1 MPSNVTMADIARR
14 AGVSVAT
21 VSMSLRN
28 KPNIPP
34 ATRDRISTLAR
45 RLGYQPN
52 PFVSALM
59 RSRRRSQPLSS
70 RPVLAFVCTAD
81 RADGW
86 RNSPFTTF
94 RLMREGAREGAARHG
109 YQAQEFW
116 LHEADMSPARFSR
129 MLHTR
134 GIQGLL
140 LGPNVDGAP
149 PPALEWSYF
158 SVVRIGMPLSAPTI
172 PTICNDNFLAGV
184 TLIEECHRRGYRRP
198 GLVLEHAQNLR
209 LQRRWE
215 GGFYT
220 GRLNFSDMALL
231 EPLLLD
237 EWPALTVF
245 QRWLKREK
253 PDVIIT
259 SAPDKLHPHLQA
271 LGWRVPEDIG
281 LAHLACSEYG
291 SSYSGIYQNG
301 RLIGATAVDVL
312 VSMVE
317 HHKKGLPTQAVT
329 SMVEGAW
336 NAGSTLR
343 PLPAVPADMTPAAGA
358 AM

>member
-1 MPSNVTMADIARR
+1 MPSHVTMADIARR

-34 ATRDRISTLAR
+34 ATRDRIFTLAR

-59 RSRRRSQPLSS
+59 RSRRRGQPLSS
-70 RPVLAFVCTAD
+70 RPILAFVSTTD

-94 RLMREGAREGAARHG
+94 RLMREGARERATHYG

-116 LHEADMSPARFSR
+116 LHEAGMSSARFSQ

-140 LGPNVDGAP
+140 LGPNIDGTP

-158 SVVRIGMPLSAPTI
+158 SAVRIGMPLAAPTI
-172 PTICNDNFLAGV
+172 PTICNDNFLASV
-184 TLIEECHRRGYRRP
+184 MAIEECHRRGYRRP
-198 GLVLEHAQNLR
+198 GLVLEEAQNLR

-215 GGFYT
+215 GGFHS
-220 GRLNFSDMALL
+220 GRLNFPDLAVL
-231 EPLLLD
+231 EPLVFNGQ
-237 EWPALTVF
+237 PAVSLF
-245 QRWLKREK
+245 QRWLKKES

-259 SAPDKLHPHLQA
+259 PFPDKLRAMLDT
-271 LGWRVPEDIG
+271 LGWRVPGDVG
-281 LAHLACSEYG
+281 LAHLACSEHG
-291 SSYSGIYQNG
+291 STYSGIYQNG
-301 RLIGATAVDVL
+301 RLIGATAIDVL
-312 VSMVE
+312 VSLVE
-317 HHKKGLPTQAVT
+317 HHQQGQPAQAVT
-329 SMVEGAW
+329 SMVEGIW
-336 NAGSTLR
+336 NAGATLR
-343 PLPAVPADMTPAAGA
+343 GLREK
-358 AM
+358 

>member
-1 MPSNVTMADIARR
+1 MPSPVTMADIARR

-34 ATRDRISTLAR
+34 ATRGRITTLAR

-59 RSRRRSQPLSS
+59 RSRRRGQPLSS
-70 RPVLAFVCTAD
+70 RPILALVCTTD

-94 RLMREGAREGAARHG
+94 RLMREGARERAARYG

-116 LHEADMSPARFSR
+116 LHEAGMSPARFSH
-129 MLHTR
+129 MLYTR

-140 LGPNVDGAP
+140 LGPNIEGTP
-149 PPALEWSYF
+149 PPGLEWTYF
-158 SVVRIGMPLSAPTI
+158 STVRIGMPLAAPAV
-172 PTICNDNFLAGV
+172 PTICNDNFLASV
-184 TLIEECHRRGYRRP
+184 TAIEECHRRGYRRP

-215 GGFYT
+215 GGFYA
-220 GRLNFSDMALL
+220 GRLNFPDLAML
-231 EPLLLD
+231 EPLIL
-237 EWPALTVF
+237 EGWPTLPAF
-245 QRWLKREK
+245 QRWLKQQK

-259 SAPDKLHPHLQA
+259 PFPDKLHSL
-271 LGWRVPEDIG
+271 LESLDRRVPGDVG
-281 LAHLACSEYG
+281 LAHLACSEN
-291 SSYSGIYQNG
+291 SSKYSGIYQNG
-301 RLIGATAVDVL
+301 RLIGATAVEVL

-317 HHKKGLPTQAVT
+317 HHEKGLPVQAVT
-329 SMVEGAW
+329 SMVEGVW
-336 NAGSTLR
+336 NTGATLR
-343 PLPAVPADMTPAAGA
+343 PLPAASSK
-358 AM
+358 

>member
-1 MPSNVTMADIARR
+1 MADIARR

-34 ATRDRISTLAR
+34 VTRERIAALAR

-70 RPVLAFVCTAD
+70 RPVLAFVCTSN

-86 RNSPFTTF
+86 RNSPLITF
-94 RLMREGAREGAARHG
+94 RLARESARERTAQHG
-109 YQAQEFW
+109 YQCQEFW
-116 LHEADMSPARFSR
+116 LYQDNMSADRFSR

-134 GIQGLL
+134 GIQGIL
-140 LGPNVDGAP
+140 LGPNLDGTP
-149 PPALEWSYF
+149 LPALEWTYF
-158 SVVRIGMPLSAPTI
+158 SAVRIGMPLSTPAI
-172 PTICNDNFLAGV
+172 PTVCNDNFLASV

-198 GLVLEHAQNLR
+198 GLVLQHAQNLR

-220 GRLNFSDMALL
+220 GRLNFPDFVQIK
-231 EPLLLD
+231 PLLID
-237 EWPALTVF
+237 EWPTLAVL
-245 QRWLKREK
+245 RHWLKTEK

-259 SAPDKLHPHLQA
+259 PAPDELLPHLRT
-271 LGWRVPEDIG
+271 LGLRVPEDIG
-281 LAHLACSEYG
+281 LAHLACPERG
-291 SSYSGIYQNG
+291 NRYSGIYQNG
-301 RLIGATAVDVL
+301 RLLGTTAVDVL
-312 VSMVE
+312 VGMVE
-317 HHKKGLPTQAVT
+317 QHKKGLPPQAVT

-336 NAGSTLR
+336 NPGSTLR
-343 PLPAVPADMTPAAGA
+343 PLPPS
-358 AM
+358 